1 MKTTRHSL
9 KALAAGALALCLT
22 LTTLPAAGAALSDA
36 ADSDWYAQA
45 VQYCWD
51 NGMIED
57 NGDGTFSPNSPM
69 TRAMVAYA
77 LYVISDRP
85 EVDLTPEE
93 HESGAADD
101 EGLSEVAASA
111 EALRSRAAATA
122 VAGRALNTPSRQS
135 AKPARQSA
143 ISRRL
148 PSLASTAAPRTGT
161 EPRAAASTARH
172 TAASR
177 T

>member
-9 KALAAGALALCLT
+9 KALAAGVLALCLT
-22 LTTLPAAGAALSDA
+22 LTTLPAAGAALSDV

-45 VQYCWD
+45 VEYCWD

-57 NGDGTFSPNSPM
+57 NGDGTFSPNAPM

-101 EGLSEVAASA
+101 EEQDETAPLTSPFSDVELDDPYADAILWAWSEGLVSGYDD
-111 EALRSRAAATA
+111 
-122 VAGRALNTPSRQS
+122 GRFRPEEPVTRETWP
-135 AKPARQSA
+135 P
-143 ISRRL
+143 RL
-148 PSLASTAAPRTGT
+148 T
-161 EPRAAASTARH
+161 
-172 TAASR
+172 
-177 T
+177 

>member
-9 KALAAGALALCLT
+9 KALAAGVLALCLT
-22 LTTLPAAGAALSDA
+22 LTTLPAAGAALTDV
-36 ADSDWYAQA
+36 A

-51 NGMIED
+51 NGMIKD
-57 NGDGTFSPNSPM
+57 NGDGTFSPNAPM

-101 EGLSEVAASA
+101 EEQD
-111 EALRSRAAATA
+111 ETA
-122 VAGRALNTPSRQS
+122 PLTSPFSDVELDDPYADD
-135 AKPARQSA
+135 
-143 ISRRL
+143 
-148 PSLASTAAPRTGT
+148 
-161 EPRAAASTARH
+161 
-172 TAASR
+172 
-177 T
+177 